1 MKVSVAL
8 ASCNGERYIGDQ
20 LQSILAQTRPPDQ
33 WVIRDDC
40 SDDRTVEII
49 REFSRHAKGPFSL
62 EVNSERLGYA
72 RNFSKALQACDGD
85 VVFLSDQD
93 DIWQP
98 EKIEQVL
105 QVLTQ
110 RTNIQ
115 VLLHDAEMADESGQ
129 GTGLTKLGQ
138 IHAAGMPESAFFMGS
153 CMATRASY
161 LDAVLPI
168 PVEYPEHDHWLAE
181 IARALGML
189 YVLEEPLQR
198 YRRHGSNQSLHPANR
213 TTPLGRLG
221 WLQHRI
227 RRSLRSDFVAGLEQQ
242 AAKCQSL
249 LRWSQAS
256 SAMSLAAEV
265 PEKLAAMQANLNR
278 RLTGLHNRLER
289 LRLPRHRRWGSVIKA
304 WREGEYHLHSGVKSA
319 LRDLV
324 I

>member
-20 LQSILAQTRPPDQ
+20 LQSILAQTCPPDQ

-49 REFSRHAKGPFSL
+49 REFSEHVQVPFSL

-105 QVLTQ
+105 QVLAQ
-110 RTNIQ
+110 RTDIQ
-115 VLLHDAEMADESGQ
+115 VLLHDAELADESGQ

-181 IARALGML
+181 IARSLGML
-189 YVLEEPLQR
+189 DILEKPLQR
-198 YRRHGSNQSLHPANR
+198 YRRHGGNQSLHPANR
-213 TTPLGRLG
+213 TSSLGRLG
-221 WLQHRI
+221 WLNHRI
-227 RRSLRSDFVAGLEQQ
+227 RRSLRPDFLNGLRQQARNCEALLSWSRTDAATSLAEAVPDKLDAMQVALEQRQ
-242 AAKCQSL
+242 EA
-249 LRWSQAS
+249 
-256 SAMSLAAEV
+256 V
-265 PEKLAAMQANLNR
+265 N
-278 RLTGLHNRLER
+278 NRLER
-289 LRLPRHRRWGSVIKA
+289 LQLPRHRRWFSVAAA
-304 WREGEYHLHSGVKSA
+304 WRKGEYHRHSGISSA
-319 LRDLV
+319 IRDLLK
-324 I
+324 